1 MTAFKKNFIKTGEKK
16 KSQLCLI
23 CLFVHRALS
32 KILRML
38 FCVCLSS
45 FHTGGSDFLLCYRR
59 RRLNVIAP
67 GFNLHVKQK
76 KPQLHRKQLGRVC
89 PSQGSEPSLTVN
101 SGQEVLKVQLSVALC
116 GVLLVYSWL
125 VWSPESLYVTLCRGR
140 KGGSG
145 KSHLVKFVR
154 LLVAVWDRLPF
165 HLLT

>member
-1 MTAFKKNFIKTGEKK
+1 MVRPSLLSLKPAQCLGVHSVFSRGVATLYSTENQQKETGLQVAWNNDSIQKELYKNRREKK

-45 FHTGGSDFLLCYRR
+45 FHTGGSDFLPCYRR

-101 SGQEVLKVQLSVALC
+101 SG
-116 GVLLVYSWL
+116 
-125 VWSPESLYVTLCRGR
+125 
-140 KGGSG
+140 
-145 KSHLVKFVR
+145 
-154 LLVAVWDRLPF
+154 
-165 HLLT
+165 